1 MPAPKAQTSEN
12 LPDSQ
17 NDPLLSAIAKIRSG
31 VDRTPEEAQRAII
44 DRVLQAETVDDILAE
59 STTNSAEDVIGIP
72 HTITSVDYNRS
83 RFTDGAPAYAY
94 VTGKSDDGELSYTIG
109 ANTAIAQ
116 LIKLDAHLPVK
127 VILKQKDT
135 PTASGYY
142 PMYYVKG

>member
-1 MPAPKAQTSEN
+1 MPASKEQTSGN

-31 VDRTPEEAQRAII
+31 VDRTPEDAQRAII
-44 DRVLQAETVDDILAE
+44 DRVLKAETVDEILAE
-59 STTNSAEDVIGIP
+59 STTSSAEDVIGIP
-72 HTITSVDYNRS
+72 HTIVSVDYNRS
-83 RFTDGAPAYAY
+83 RYEDGAPAYAY
-94 VTGKSDDGELSYTIG
+94 VVAKTNDGDVSYTVG
-109 ANTAIAQ
+109 ATTAIAQ

-127 VILKQKDT
+127 VILKQKES